1 MNVKIKSLILLG
13 ITMLS
18 FYFLRADFE
27 NIALIDALMV
37 IALTAISDNIR
48 IYWNYSNR
56 LVSNTVGFVYAFI
69 LGPQYILGSLPKS
82 VGRKNE
88 I

>member
-48 IYWNYSNR
+48 IYWNYHNR
-56 LVSNTVGFVYAFI
+56 LVSNTVGFVYALYWGLNIF
-69 LGPQYILGSLPKS
+69 
-82 VGRKNE
+82 
-88 I
+88 